1 MAFHCK
7 DCSYRGISSGQDG
20 SCPACGSFN
29 VSGRKVEEPA
39 PGKYAR
45 LRLALLV
52 CLWLYI
58 AILIIW
64 KLSH

>member
-29 VSGRKVEEPA
+29 VSSGRAQETSPS
-39 PGKYAR
+39 KYAR
-45 LRLALLV
+45 LRLGLLAG
-52 CLWLYI
+52 LWLYI
-58 AILIIW
+58 ALLIIW
-64 KLSH
+64 KLSN